1 MSKSIQTEQS
11 LVLLFRQSKRRQKP
25 DISHLSEP
33 SSTTIL
39 YQFGDDGEK
48 IEFPMITMCAPS
60 QLYETAFQNACGL
73 SVEVMFY
80 DFLSVSRPF
89 LMLQQKQFLKFR

>member
-1 MSKSIQTEQS
+1 MGTPSP
-11 LVLLFRQSKRRQKP
+11 LVPPPLENGDVLNGWS
-25 DISHLSEP
+25 LSEP
-33 SSTTIL
+33 SSTTIT

-73 SVEVMFY
+73 SEEVMFY
-80 DFLSVSRPF
+80 DFLSVRSRVSNKGPEN
-89 LMLQQKQFLKFR
+89 LKT